1 MIGGDC
7 VPQEAKEN
15 FSLKSIKR
23 LKIVVKVLI
32 NQNNANMHCKALQ
45 HPLWARSLQEKNS
58 ISK

>member
-23 LKIVVKVLI
+23 LKIVAKVLI
-32 NQNNANMHCKALQ
+32 NQQNNANMHLQ
-45 HPLWARSLQEKNS
+45 HPLWAQSLQEKTS